1 MPAWAGL
8 WRQTSSSPG
17 GLAAPELRKCHRLLV
32 LLACWLLG
40 GRLSGLPSC
49 SSKLPESPDRSLT
62 TNNACHPWSFVALL
76 AQLEPAQ
83 MHNMTSQPVD
93 HLALSIPTFTI
104 SSNPSPIQIYI
115 ESLLCTGIA
124 YPCQD
129 LGVSITHFNC
139 VVHSGLSQTWQS
151 KPMAE
156 LFGYPGK
163 IVQSSFSWTRTLI
176 ANSST
181 SQGVLLS
188 GVGGCGNDSSPLS
201 F

>member
-1 MPAWAGL
+1 MPAGCW
-8 WRQTSSSPG
+8 G
-17 GLAAPELRKCHRLLV
+17 GGFPACPAAPRNYLNRLIDPLQLTMHVRFPFPSKVSITITRCLSV
-32 LLACWLLG
+32 LPLG
-40 GRLSGLPSC
+40 
-49 SSKLPESPDRSLT
+49 
-62 TNNACHPWSFVALL
+62 HPWSFVALL

-156 LFGYPGK
+156 LFGYPAPARG
-163 IVQSSFSWTRTLI
+163 FYCL
-176 ANSST
+176 
-181 SQGVLLS
+181 G
-188 GVGGCGNDSSPLS
+188 
-201 F
+201 